1 MGQQMVEGSVAYVA
15 PGRGGSVW
23 IGDRELV
30 TFKQTGA
37 DTGGLFAL
45 LEVTGLPGS
54 GPPPHIHRRVD
65 ELYRVLEGELEVFD
79 GDRTFTAEADS
90 VFRIPKG
97 TPHAWKDGAAE
108 PATTLLF
115 ICPAGFEGVF
125 EEAGVP
131 ATDPSSPPTPPNEEY
146 LQRMLDLG
154 REYETEYP
162 ETLGSQ

>member
-1 MGQQMVEGSVAYVA
+1 MVEGSVAYVA

-79 GDRTFTAEADS
+79 GDRRSEEHTSELQS
-90 VFRIPKG
+90 RQYLVCR
-97 TPHAWKDGAAE
+97 
-108 PATTLLF
+108 LLL
-115 ICPAGFEGVF
+115 EKKK
-125 EEAGVP
+125 
-131 ATDPSSPPTPPNEEY
+131 
-146 LQRMLDLG
+146 
-154 REYETEYP
+154 
-162 ETLGSQ
+162 